1 MLYLDAFWR
10 GRAIMAMIFGVAVK
24 FWSGAAAVLEEFLGV
39 DSLVR
44 LR

>member
-1 MLYLDAFWR
+1 
-10 GRAIMAMIFGVAVK
+10 MIFGVAVK

-44 LR
+44 LRRLSPDDRGCH